1 MTYNVDGKRLI
12 DFLHTAEV
20 NDEKASSMLKQLGRS
35 VLEVPYA
42 DLVADP
48 AVAEEWWNT
57 ILEFLGIS
65 RDDYPLLQSEWRRQ
79 IIKGHNETIRN
90 YEQIMKIL
98 KEYEGGKFLPLL

>member
-57 ILEFLGIS
+57 ILEFLGIFS
-65 RDDYPLLQSEWRRQ
+65 ITFNQSSVC
-79 IIKGHNETIRN
+79 
-90 YEQIMKIL
+90 IL
-98 KEYEGGKFLPLL
+98 SSLFFLSPH